1 MSEDV
6 PEEPARQELRRQFRF
21 AAVIGGVSLLIISWY
36 LDSLSPHHQ
45 IHNLLSI
52 SGLLLLI
59 IGLHAQSAEKALTV
73 VESLADW
80 LGMGA
85 IHMLGLLYAFFL
97 ALITR
102 SAAGDAKIAHVNA
115 HTAIWFMS
123 ILLATLVT
131 LDWTRIREYRKPS
144 IDQISLLGFVL
155 VSAFTL
161 RAFMITEIP
170 FGVTGDEG
178 GTGFAALDYLSGSR
192 TNILASGWFEFP
204 ALYYW
209 IASKFLSLIGDR
221 LLAIR
226 LISAVGGTLAVSAL
240 YFALSK
246 MFTREHAAIG
256 ASLLAINHVHIVF
269 SRGAMNN
276 IWDGVFIMVAVGAL
290 WQAWKTNDRNAFILT
305 GLALGFSQF
314 FYTTGHLTPVYILL
328 WIPLLQREYPIRE
341 RLPGLILAFT
351 IATIIFLPL
360 GMHYINQPE
369 KLLIPMKRVS
379 ILNADWVKTT
389 SQVTGKSAYQLFSEQ
404 FRYTLKGLT
413 QTTVRGIYNPGKPI
427 LLCIDATLFFAGLGL
442 AAVQF
447 WKPQFSILL
456 LGLFGPILAGT
467 FSVEAPSS
475 QRLLYTLP
483 FLAALISIAL
493 VTLRKYLSKLI
504 RTHTLALPVLVFLIL
519 SGSAYSNLNFL
530 FREAMPDQRYSDR
543 GAYFSR
549 ALSDFLNQ
557 QPAGIQ
563 ARMVIPAPIAF
574 ESIPSLVYLAPEV
587 SWRNIDWY
595 QLDVENLKSG
605 DTHMLFVFQKQNA
618 DWSEPLI
625 RKFPE
630 ATIYTQ
636 NDHYD
641 RLLFKIVEIKISES
655 SLQQSLRASSG
666 MIMPTE
672 YQVQKR

>member
-389 SQVTGKSAYQLFSEQ
+389 SQVTGKSAYQL
-404 FRYTLKGLT
+404 
-413 QTTVRGIYNPGKPI
+413 
-427 LLCIDATLFFAGLGL
+427 
-442 AAVQF
+442 
-447 WKPQFSILL
+447 
-456 LGLFGPILAGT
+456 
-467 FSVEAPSS
+467 
-475 QRLLYTLP
+475 
-483 FLAALISIAL
+483 
-493 VTLRKYLSKLI
+493 
-504 RTHTLALPVLVFLIL
+504 
-519 SGSAYSNLNFL
+519 
-530 FREAMPDQRYSDR
+530 
-543 GAYFSR
+543 
-549 ALSDFLNQ
+549 
-557 QPAGIQ
+557 
-563 ARMVIPAPIAF
+563 
-574 ESIPSLVYLAPEV
+574 
-587 SWRNIDWY
+587 
-595 QLDVENLKSG
+595 
-605 DTHMLFVFQKQNA
+605 
-618 DWSEPLI
+618 
-625 RKFPE
+625 
-630 ATIYTQ
+630 
-636 NDHYD
+636 
-641 RLLFKIVEIKISES
+641 
-655 SLQQSLRASSG
+655 
-666 MIMPTE
+666 
-672 YQVQKR
+672 